1 MLGLYRGL
9 LRLYPASYRNQFGDE
24 MIEVFREIETEP
36 EKKSRAAQGIFCL
49 REVAGLLSGA
59 LREHWRVLGGDPS
72 WLSFPTR
79 RFTMHTEF
87 RFPKTTAVLMTII
100 LAGVVLAIEKG
111 EAIVASLTNVNP
123 ALGPIQSPHFD
134 FVPAV
139 IVMFVFVYAAA
150 VAGWAILFAL
160 RRSGVHRLET
170 STEKK

>member
-1 MLGLYRGL
+1 MLKLYRGL

-24 MIEVFREIETEP
+24 MIEVFREIEAEP
-36 EKKSRAAQGIFCL
+36 EKENPAARGFSCL
-49 REVAGLLSGA
+49 REVAGLLRGA
-59 LREHWRVLGGDPS
+59 LREHWRALGGDPS

-111 EAIVASLTNVNP
+111 EGIVASLTNVNP

-139 IVMFVFVYAAA
+139 IFMFAFVYAAA